1 MTEQER
7 AQAIE
12 AQVDIMFRML
22 AGALGQ
28 ALPDDPAWF
37 KAKVAAL
44 KCDFGNDRAVR
55 ELAELM
61 QTECREL
68 CLLTGVDEDVQGE

>member
-12 AQVDIMFRML
+12 AQVDLIFRMC

-37 KAKVAAL
+37 KAKVPAL
-44 KCDFGNDRAVR
+44 KCNFGNDRAAQ
-55 ELAELM
+55 ELARLM

-68 CLLTGVDEDVQGE
+68 CLLAGVSDDGATE